1 MVKRNEM
8 IFPVDQIIADL
19 KAALISRP
27 SAILVAEPGAGKTTR
42 VPLALLDE
50 PWLAGKKIVML
61 EPRRLAAR
69 AAASRMAQSLN
80 EKLGETVG
88 YTVRLERKVSNATR
102 IEVVTEGILL
112 RRLQQDAELSDIGLV
127 IFDEF
132 HERNLDGDLSLALC
146 LDVQRG
152 LRDDLKF
159 LIMSATLDTTKLSAF
174 LDDAPILNA
183 KGRMFPVATKYLDKT
198 TRQTVSV
205 DAVKA
210 VDLALREVKG
220 SLLVFLPGEGEIR
233 RVEQALLN
241 NVPAN
246 TDVRPLYG
254 AMTLAD
260 QDAAIKPSEVGRR
273 KIVLATTI
281 AETSLTIDGVEAVI
295 DCGFKRAPRFD
306 PASGMT
312 ALETVRVSQAS
323 AEQRKGR
330 AGRVGPGVCYRLWPE
345 SEMKALPAHDDPE
358 IRIADLMPLVLELA
372 AWGTNEVPWLEA
384 PPAAA
389 FAQAQDV
396 LKQLAAIGSDGK
408 ITTHGKAM
416 SKLPLH
422 PRLSHM
428 VITAK
433 ILDAGTLAADV
444 AALISER
451 DGLPRDTSADVE
463 TRLTHV
469 LGSARERIKLVA
481 RQIRDSAGIK
491 DNKSEI
497 SHGVLLALAY
507 PDRIAQRRGSLG
519 RFRMASGAG
528 AVVAAHDPL
537 AKADWIA
544 IGLLDGTQVDAKV
557 HLAALITRNEIETH
571 FKDQIVESSGVFW
584 DSKAQVVSAS
594 RTIKL
599 GALVLEERP
608 LSTSEPDA
616 VALAMA
622 QGVKVMGLVSL
633 PWSDAAKMFRSRIN
647 FLHGMLSDDGWP
659 DFSDVALL
667 NNLQDW
673 LAPYLAGIS
682 RKSHL
687 ERLDMLAIL
696 RSMVPHEKLSQIEK
710 LAPSRM
716 EVPGGGH
723 YQIDYDVEG
732 DPVLRVRLQEMFGMK
747 SAPQIADGRAQ
758 LKIELLSPGGKPV
771 AITQSLETFWINA
784 YPDVRKDMR
793 GRYPK
798 HLWPEDPLTA
808 TAVAPRRLR

>member
-1 MVKRNEM
+1 MN
-8 IFPVDQIIADL
+8 FPVDDIIPDL
-19 KAALISRP
+19 KAALRSRP

-42 VPLALLDE
+42 LPLALLAE

-69 AAASRMAQSLN
+69 AAASRMAQTLN

-88 YTVRLERKVSNATR
+88 YTVRLERKVSAATR

-112 RRLQQDAELSDIGLV
+112 RRLQQDAEVSDVGLV

-159 LIMSATLDTTKLSAF
+159 LIMSATLDTESLSRF
-174 LDDAPILNA
+174 LDGAPVLNA
-183 KGRMFPVATKYLDKT
+183 KGRMFPVAIQHLDKAS
-198 TRQTVSV
+198 RQTVAADS
-205 DAVKA
+205 VKA
-210 VDLALREVKG
+210 IHQALHEVKG

-233 RVEQALLN
+233 RVEQALLGD
-241 NVPAN
+241 VSAN
-246 TDVRPLYG
+246 IDVRPLYG

-295 DCGFKRAPRFD
+295 DCGFKRTPRFD

-312 ALETVRVSQAS
+312 SLETIRVSQAS

-345 SEMKALPAHDDPE
+345 SEMRALAFHDEPE
-358 IRIADLMPLVLELA
+358 IRIADLTPLVLELA
-372 AWGTNEVPWLEA
+372 AWGTSDVPWLEA

-396 LKQLAAIGSDGK
+396 LKQLGALDSSGAITS
-408 ITTHGKAM
+408 HGKAM
-416 SKLPLH
+416 AKLPLH

-428 VITAK
+428 VI
-433 ILDAGTLAADV
+433 AGKALGAGAMAADI
-444 AALISER
+444 AAMISER
-451 DGLPRDTSADVE
+451 DGLPRETSADVE
-463 TRLTHV
+463 TRLMHV
-469 LGSARERIKLVA
+469 RGSARERMKQVA
-481 RQIRDSAGIK
+481 RQIKDSAGIK
-491 DNKSEI
+491 DDVGEV

-507 PDRIAQRRGSLG
+507 PDRIAQRRGALG

-528 AVVAAHDPL
+528 AVVAEHDPL

-544 IGLLDGTQVDAKV
+544 VGLLDGTHVDAKV
-557 HLAALITRNEIETH
+557 HLAAVITRVEIEKY
-571 FKDQIVESSGVFW
+571 FKDQVVTSASVFW
-584 DSKAQVVSAS
+584 DTKAHAVSAS
-594 RTIKL
+594 SSIKL

-608 LSTSEPDA
+608 LATPEPDA
-616 VALAMA
+616 MASAMA
-622 QGVKVMGLVSL
+622 QGVKTMGLGSL
-633 PWSDAAKMFRSRIN
+633 PWTDAAKMFRSRIG
-647 FLHGMLSDDGWP
+647 FLYQVLPDDGWP
-659 DFSDVALL
+659 DFSDATLL
-667 NNLQDW
+667 GSLQEW
-673 LAPYLAGIS
+673 LVPYFAGIS
-682 RKSHL
+682 RKNHL

-696 RSMVPHEKLSQIEK
+696 RAMVPREKLPKIEK
-710 LAPSRM
+710 LAPARM

-747 SAPQIADGRAQ
+747 TAPQIAGGKAR